1 MIIIWGSRMC
11 GVVDQVPHICH
22 VATRFGHIYYIPL
35 IPTQSY
41 VVLDQQ
47 GDSFYGKSIGLS
59 GKSVLVAWL
68 RAALVVGALVS
79 VVAAIIAVMRHD
91 PLLAAAWALL
101 VFVLAASYVVTTRW
115 KALTHASYERAVQLG
130 EMVGL
135 SPEGRLMIEVAYGRM
150 TADQADAELEKLETE
165 AAAQQPVEGEV
176 VDAEPH

>member
-22 VATRFGHIYYIPL
+22 VATRFGHVYYIPL

-41 VVLDQQ
+41 IVLEQQ
-47 GDSFYGKSIGLS
+47 GDSFYGKAIGLS

-68 RAALVVGALVS
+68 RAALVVGALVAA
-79 VVAAIIAVMRHD
+79 VATIVAVARHD
-91 PLLAAAWALL
+91 PLLAAAWAIL
-101 VFVLAASYVVTTRW
+101 VVVLAAAYFVTTRW
-115 KALTHASYERAVQLG
+115 RALTHASYERAVQLG

-150 TADQADAELEKLETE
+150 TAEQADAELEKLEQQI
-165 AAAQQPVEGEV
+165 AASQSVDAHV
-176 VDAEPH
+176 VDAEPQ